1 MPHRRTLI
9 LAPVVALALGAAAPA
24 TAQTPGLI
32 PTVSKLRTNGIGKVK
47 VGMTVKQAKKA
58 AGVYM
63 VKSKVGACTY
73 LDSGP
78 PGTPQGPFLRFH
90 KGKLRYIEVGRK
102 GFETKRGI
110 DIGDSVRKVRR
121 KYHGLRR
128 RTDLGGGYE
137 LVWKVHRGRL
147 IFTIVNGKVT
157 TMAGGT
163 APWALQQE
171 CV

>member
-1 MPHRRTLI
+1 MPHRRTLF
-9 LAPVVALALGAAAPA
+9 LAAIVTLALGAAPA
-24 TAQTPGLI
+24 TAQTPGLV

-90 KGKLRYIEVGRK
+90 KGKLRYVGVGRK

-110 DIGDSVRKVRR
+110 DISDSVRKVKR
-121 KYHGLRR
+121 KYEGLRR
-128 RTDLGGGYE
+128 RPDLGGGYE

-147 IFTIVNGKVT
+147 IFTIVNGKVA